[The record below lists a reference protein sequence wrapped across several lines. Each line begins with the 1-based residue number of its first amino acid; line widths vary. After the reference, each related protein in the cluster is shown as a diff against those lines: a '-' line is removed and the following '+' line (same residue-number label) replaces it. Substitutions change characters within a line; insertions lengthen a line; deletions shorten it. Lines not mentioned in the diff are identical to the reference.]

1 MPYEH
6 ILLAE
11 SDGIMTIILNR
22 PEKLNSFIG
31 HMRRDLAE
39 ALEHAGSE
47 RNVRVVIITGAGRGF
62 CTGGDVA
69 FMAELMERHDSEE
82 FARILGAGR
91 RVIMAIRQM
100 TKPVIAAVNGVAAG
114 AGCNLALACDF
125 RVASTT
131 ATFTQSFVKVG
142 LNPDWGGTYFL
153 PRLVT
158 PNKAC
163 ELFFLGDT
171 INAEEAA
178 RLNIVNQVVTPDELE
193 SATQQLAAR
202 LRAAPPIALAA
213 AKQAVYMSE
222 ANHLEE
228 MLRYETESQMRCFES
243 DDGHEGVKA
252 FLEKREPHFT
262 GH

>member
-1 MPYEH
+1 MPYEN
-6 ILLAE
+6 ILVAE
-11 SDGIMTIILNR
+11 SDGILTITLNR

-47 RNVRVVIITGAGRGF
+47 RGVRVVIITGAGRAF
-62 CTGGDVA
+62 CAGGDVE
-69 FMAELMERHDSEE
+69 FMAELMERRDSEE

-91 RVIMAIRQM
+91 RVVLAIRQM
-100 TKPVIAAVNGVAAG
+100 TKPVIAAINGVAAG
-114 AGCNLALACDF
+114 AGCNLAFACDL
-125 RVASTT
+125 RIASTT

-163 ELFFLGDT
+163 ELFFLGET
-171 INAEEAA
+171 INAEEAG
-178 RLNIVNQVVTPDELE
+178 RLNLVNQVVSWDELGN
-193 SATQQLAAR
+193 STQKLAER
-202 LRAAPPIALAA
+202 LRAAPPIAIAA
-213 AKQAVYMSE
+213 AKQAVYRSE
-222 ANHLEE
+222 AQDLEE
-228 MLRYETESQMRCFES
+228 MLRYETESQIRCFES
-243 DDGHEGVKA
+243 DDGHEGVRA